1 MREPVKTNLIVKDCP
16 YRKRGDKCVHSQVIK
31 VRKHI
36 HNWPL
41 ARIKTKHYLRVEEY
55 CHLQVRNKLAGVSIQ
70 ECYVKSSARGFD
82 ANYREVTVKDRIRF

>member
-16 YRKRGDKCVHSQVIK
+16 YRKRGDKCIHSQIIK

-36 HNWPL
+36 H
-41 ARIKTKHYLRVEEY
+41 
-55 CHLQVRNKLAGVSIQ
+55 CHLQVRYKLAGVSIQ

-82 ANYREVTVKDRIRF
+82 TTYREVTVKDRIRF